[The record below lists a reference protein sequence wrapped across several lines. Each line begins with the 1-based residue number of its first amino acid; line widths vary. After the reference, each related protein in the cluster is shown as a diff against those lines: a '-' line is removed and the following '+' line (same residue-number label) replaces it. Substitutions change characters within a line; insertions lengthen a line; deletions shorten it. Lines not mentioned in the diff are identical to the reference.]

1 MYVSNLGFN
10 VSDGDLKK
18 LFSEFGEVTSARVIT
33 DKITGKSRGFGFV
46 EMPDQAAEK
55 AMQQLEGSEVE
66 GRTISVTKARPK
78 SDNGGGGSYSNNRN
92 SRW

>member
-55 AMQQLEGSEVE
+55 AMQQLEG
-66 GRTISVTKARPK
+66 RTISVTKARPK